1 MQAVVALLIHLNHS
15 TYSITICRHQQKYL
29 PKQVNEREGERER
42 EDKEGG
48 GNLEIIFN

>member
-29 PKQVNEREGERER
+29 PKQVNERGG

>member
-29 PKQVNEREGERER
+29 PKQVNERERER